1 MKELQEMLI
10 KARKELAELKQ
21 SIQDLKSSISPYTEK
36 ITFKR

>member
-21 SIQDLKSSISPYTEK
+21 SVQELKELITPFNEQIK
-36 ITFKR
+36 IN